1 MESYGALKFE
11 RVRVGRGGIVV
22 DGALWRSVHLTEKVV
37 VQGNKEGT
45 ASLYPKFLF
54 R

>member
-1 MESYGALKFE
+1 MECYGILKFE

-22 DGALWRSVHLTEKVV
+22 DYALCRSVHSTKKVAV
-37 VQGNKEGT
+37 RGNKEGT
-45 ASLYPKFLF
+45 ASLNLKLLF